1 MATALAVAIV
11 DRLVSRRNEGLERGA
26 RGSWGNQFRVH
37 SIGTKEVRSRK
48 SFDRYHRMGE
58 ARSRR
63 LMMFFEAPVVS
74 IYKPQKFLAQAK
86 SIIIPPC
93 LIGGTVFVAMYL
105 ESNAA
110 F

>member
-1 MATALAVAIV
+1 
-11 DRLVSRRNEGLERGA
+11 
-26 RGSWGNQFRVH
+26 
-37 SIGTKEVRSRK
+37 
-48 SFDRYHRMGE
+48 MGE

-86 SIIIPPC
+86 SIIIPPY
-93 LIGGTVFVAMYL
+93 LIGGIVFVAMYL
-105 ESNAA
+105 ESNGT